1 MSAQEDFHRSEK
13 PLEETREIDSEATI
27 LEEAEM
33 KRNFN
38 EIRSA

>member
-1 MSAQEDFHRSEK
+1 MSGDFHRHEK
-13 PLEETREIDSEATI
+13 LLEETRENDSEATI
-27 LEEAEM
+27 SEEAEM